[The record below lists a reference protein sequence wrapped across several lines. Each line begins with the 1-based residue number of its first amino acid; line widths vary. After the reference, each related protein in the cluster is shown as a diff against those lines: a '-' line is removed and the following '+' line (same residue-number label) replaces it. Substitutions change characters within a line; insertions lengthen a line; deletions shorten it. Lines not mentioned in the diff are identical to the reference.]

1 MGIEKVVNAINKVT
15 EYARM
20 PMPYI
25 SAFILICSMFKRP
38 GMSAML
44 TASRIIK
51 GQSEFGAPTGP
62 LPSGAANKMN
72 ALIFKIVD
80 EIFREIRKN
89 GVGYGV
95 TAPGS
100 VNISG
105 TGMSSAGPITFTGTN
120 TTPIESRVV
129 YM

>member
-1 MGIEKVVNAINKVT
+1 MGIDKIVSAINKVT

-25 SAFILICSMFKRP
+25 SAFILLCSVFKRP

-51 GQSEFGAPTGP
+51 GQSDFGAPTGL
-62 LPSGAANKMN
+62 LPDGSSNKMN

-89 GVGYGV
+89 GVGFGV

-105 TGMSSAGPITFTGTN
+105 TGMSSAGPITFTGVNTN
-120 TTPIESRVV
+120 PIESRVI
-129 YM
+129 YT